1 LLTESLNQPQ
11 KAPLF
16 IVFAAVIWAVDG
28 IILRPTLYSLSVP
41 MVVLIESTIAFVL
54 LTPFLYHH
62 YTELAKLKQRDWLA
76 FFLVALFGGAIG
88 TMAITKALF
97 YVNYINL
104 SIVVLI
110 QKLQPVFAIA
120 LAALLLK
127 EKLNKSYFFWGGV
140 AIVSSYF
147 MTFGI
152 SIPSLANNENVIAA
166 ALFALLSAF
175 SFGASTVFS
184 KRGLRNIRFETAT
197 YLRLLLTAVL
207 LLPVTFAL
215 EGGIPL
221 KTIEGHQW
229 GVFFVI
235 AFVTGIIST
244 FAYYFGLKKVKASVA
259 TIAEL
264 TFPMAAIL
272 LEFIIRDNLLSA
284 VQWLAAVLLLFAIYK
299 VSNTKQRYVESG

>member
-62 YTELAKLKQRDWLA
+62 YTELAKLKQRDWFA

-207 LLPVTFAL
+207 LLPVTLVL

>member
-11 KAPLF
+11 KAPVF

-28 IILRPTLYSLSVP
+28 IILRPILYSLSVP

-62 YTELAKLKQRDWLA
+62 YTELAKLKQRDWFA

-207 LLPVTFAL
+207 LLPVTLVL

>member
-11 KAPLF
+11 KAPVF

-207 LLPVTFAL
+207 LLPVTLVL

>member
-11 KAPLF
+11 KAPVF

-28 IILRPTLYSLSVP
+28 IILRPILYSLSVP

>member
-1 LLTESLNQPQ
+1 MLTESLNQPQ
-11 KAPLF
+11 KAPVF

-28 IILRPTLYSLSVP
+28 IILRPILYSLSVP

>member
-28 IILRPTLYSLSVP
+28 IILRPILYSLSVP

-62 YTELAKLKQRDWLA
+62 YTELAKLKQRDWFA

-207 LLPVTFAL
+207 LLPVTLAL

>member
-11 KAPLF
+11 KAPVF

-28 IILRPTLYSLSVP
+28 IILRPILYSLSVP

-207 LLPVTFAL
+207 LLPVTLVL

>member
-207 LLPVTFAL
+207 LLPVTLVL